1 MYEDEEI
8 YLSTSGQVASISKDG
23 HIIVITGS
31 GKLKITEIEYEGN
44 RTSQINEVIKTIRIK
59 LK

>member
-1 MYEDEEI
+1 LYDDKEI
-8 YLSTSGQVASISKDG
+8 YLSTYGQVASINKEGS
-23 HIIVITGS
+23 IIVITGS